1 VALPDTHHQ
10 EANVSDD
17 LTLRVTRY
25 IAAPPE
31 AVWKAYVE
39 RTREWFTPRPWTTPA
54 VDFDLRPG
62 GRANVTMA
70 SPEGETFTYE
80 GVFLEVVP
88 LRRLVST
95 GAMTEGWHPQP
106 GDMPFV
112 RIDEFEPEGSGTRYT
127 AQARHWDPASV
138 EAHRRMGF
146 EQGWAA
152 AADQLA
158 ELVEN
163 R

>member
-1 VALPDTHHQ
+1 MST
-10 EANVSDD
+10 D
-17 LTLRVTRY
+17 LALRVTRH

-31 AVWKAYVE
+31 AVWTAYVE
-39 RTREWFTPRPWTTPA
+39 RTTEWFTPRPWSTPA

-70 SPEGETFTYE
+70 APDGTTVAYQ

-88 LRRLVST
+88 NRRLVST
-95 GAMTEGWHPQP
+95 GAMTEGWHPQA

-112 RIDEFEPEGSGTRYT
+112 RIDTFEPEGDGTRYT
-127 AQARHWDPASV
+127 AEARHWDSGVA
-138 EAHRRMGF
+138 ARHRDMGF
-146 EQGWAA
+146 DTGWGA

-158 ELVEN
+158 ALVET